1 MAELGKNTP
10 EIQRRVLPL
19 SKKLKCEV
27 KRGATLKLRE
37 SLAPP
42 RDD

>member
-1 MAELGKNTP
+1 MAELGKNSP
-10 EIQRRVLPL
+10 EVQRGVLPS
-19 SKKLKCEV
+19 SKKLKCEE
-27 KRGATLKLRE
+27 RRYTLKLRE